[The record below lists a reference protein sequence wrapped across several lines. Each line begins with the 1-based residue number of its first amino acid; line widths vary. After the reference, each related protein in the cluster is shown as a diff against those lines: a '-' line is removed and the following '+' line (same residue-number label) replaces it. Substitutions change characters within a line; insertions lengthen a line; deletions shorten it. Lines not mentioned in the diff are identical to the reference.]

1 MDKYEPGM
9 NKKSFSL
16 YYHNGAIWCEHLD
29 ALYDGRELII
39 KKFSQDL
46 ITIARPSTSSFIAM
60 NVDESVVDK
69 ELLDYLLKALNS
81 IEKTVQKVAI
91 IGLKPGMKRY
101 ARKFNGKFQIECIDD
116 FEKAKEWLV

>member
-1 MDKYEPGM
+1 
-9 NKKSFSL
+9 
-16 YYHNGAIWCEHLD
+16 
-29 ALYDGRELII
+29 
-39 KKFSQDL
+39 
-46 ITIARPSTSSFIAM
+46 M

-91 IGLKPGMKRY
+91 VGLKPGMKRY